1 MAEYSKTY
9 ARINWEN
16 EPSKKTA
23 LSATNLNKMD
33 LALNTVD
40 DRLIELNTIKAE
52 QSTVNNL
59 VKEIIFEQEMGIF
72 KIIKQDGSE
81 TTYDTKLEKIAINF
95 EYDSLNQKLIIT
107 LEDGTKQEV
116 DMKSLVSEY
125 EFFDTET
132 IGFIKQEDGSIS
144 ANIKEGSV
152 TEEKLQPNYLAE
164 IKQEVNNSLQH
175 AQIAKENSGLAERWA
190 VGRADVPESATD
202 NSKYFAEQ
210 AKKFAEQAE
219 NIAGIGIATEEKVGI
234 VKPDG
239 DTITVDEDGTI
250 HGATKVDI
258 ATPDKVGVVKPNNDF
273 TIGEDGTL
281 GINLTIGGRNLALN
295 TSNTYMDISYT
306 PDAENAN
313 TFLNKVLNDGFNVGD
328 TMLIRL
334 IVKYTDI
341 VSTDGKQAK
350 VKISGTGDISGW
362 NTGYLE
368 GSKSHNLEGS
378 GEIEILHKITIK
390 EEHLK
395 NSYWDL
401 RIVYWSIKS
410 GSIQVKN
417 IKVENG
423 TKSTGW
429 TPATEDLE
437 YPTFDD
443 SGTAEGI
450 NSFTDFMAKVKSK
463 MNIFEFF
470 KNFKVGMK
478 FILHTGMIVDNYA
491 TKEKGFLPDATL
503 VTSLKEQLD
512 EQNNNINSIIE
523 VIRVDILNYIKTN
536 FISMKSR
543 TIRGFE
549 CSNAPVEG
557 GNDFIYYIDTI
568 NDINFTSV
576 IAIDVRTNCVYR
588 NNMIGGNWIGWD
600 KFILN
605 SDLPII
611 ESHVVNP
618 NGSDNIE
625 IILNN
630 YTITEKFIVSMTSY
644 NVDVGIIGAT
654 ATSGGKGI
662 SVRLTKNYTGD
673 LRINIMYY
681 KVK

>member
-164 IKQEVNNSLQH
+164 IKQEVNNSLQY

-281 GINLTIGGRNLALN
+281 GINTMFETI
-295 TSNTYMDISYT
+295 
-306 PDAENAN
+306 AERAN
-313 TFLNKVLNDGFNVGD
+313 IESGD
-328 TMLIRL
+328 TWKTVLGKIN
-334 IVKYTDI
+334 KYF
-341 VSTDGKQAK
+341 
-350 VKISGTGDISGW
+350 GDIKPHAF
-362 NTGYLE
+362 LD
-368 GSKSHNLEGS
+368 
-378 GEIEILHKITIK
+378 KIT
-390 EEHLK
+390 EEYIDSVITEK
-395 NSYWDL
+395 VNNAIQKS
-401 RIVYWSIKS
+401 RIID
-410 GSIQVKN
+410 N
-417 IKVENG
+417 
-423 TKSTGW
+423 
-429 TPATEDLE
+429 
-437 YPTFDD
+437 
-443 SGTAEGI
+443 
-450 NSFTDFMAKVKSK
+450 FTTQ
-463 MNIFEFF
+463 I
-470 KNFKVGMK
+470 
-478 FILHTGMIVDNYA
+478 
-491 TKEKGFLPDATL
+491 KGFIPDATL
-503 VTSLKEQLD
+503 VTDLNDRLV
-512 EQNNNINSIIE
+512 EQNNNLGNYWC
-523 VIRVDILNYIKTN
+523 LNGGSYIPPNTDLDNIKEIGSY
-536 FISMKSR
+536 FS
-543 TIRGFE
+543 
-549 CSNAPVEG
+549 P
-557 GNDFIYYIDTI
+557 
-568 NDINFTSV
+568 NDIESTTILKNPVNTAFTMQVYASNGQASHYITQELRGIYLDGGIFIRKFDLYANTWTVWEKLLAERDLIAKQYPATLLNGWTQPFGDNHLITYKIGNLYMLSGIILSPSVITEDTYNVANLNLPFNFTGQGFV
-576 IAIDVRTNCVYR
+576 
-588 NNMIGGNWIGWD
+588 NMA
-600 KFILN
+600 
-605 SDLPII
+605 
-611 ESHVVNP
+611 VQT
-618 NGSDNIE
+618 DNK
-625 IILNN
+625 L
-630 YTITEKFIVSMTSY
+630 YLTSY
-644 NVDVGIIGAT
+644 NDGILHDQYRQVVANTEYMI
-654 ATSGGKGI
+654 KGFFI
-662 SVRLTKNYTGD
+662 H
-673 LRINIMYY
+673 
-681 KVK
+681 

>member
-164 IKQEVNNSLQH
+164 IKQEVNNSLQY

-281 GINLTIGGRNLALN
+281 GINTVFETI
-295 TSNTYMDISYT
+295 
-306 PDAENAN
+306 AERAN
-313 TFLNKVLNDGFNVGD
+313 IESGD
-328 TMLIRL
+328 TWKTVLGKIN
-334 IVKYTDI
+334 KYF
-341 VSTDGKQAK
+341 
-350 VKISGTGDISGW
+350 GDIKPHAF
-362 NTGYLE
+362 LD
-368 GSKSHNLEGS
+368 
-378 GEIEILHKITIK
+378 KIT
-390 EEHLK
+390 EEYIDTVITEK
-395 NSYWDL
+395 VNNAIQKS
-401 RIVYWSIKS
+401 RIID
-410 GSIQVKN
+410 N
-417 IKVENG
+417 
-423 TKSTGW
+423 
-429 TPATEDLE
+429 
-437 YPTFDD
+437 
-443 SGTAEGI
+443 
-450 NSFTDFMAKVKSK
+450 FTTQ
-463 MNIFEFF
+463 I
-470 KNFKVGMK
+470 
-478 FILHTGMIVDNYA
+478 
-491 TKEKGFLPDATL
+491 KGFIPDATL
-503 VTSLKEQLD
+503 VTDLNDRLV
-512 EQNNNINSIIE
+512 EQNNYLE
-523 VIRVDILNYIKTN
+523 QGLIL
-536 FISMKSR
+536 
-543 TIRGFE
+543 
-549 CSNAPVEG
+549 
-557 GNDFIYYIDTI
+557 
-568 NDINFTSV
+568 
-576 IAIDVRTNCVYR
+576 
-588 NNMIGGNWIGWD
+588 
-600 KFILN
+600 
-605 SDLPII
+605 
-611 ESHVVNP
+611 
-618 NGSDNIE
+618 
-625 IILNN
+625 
-630 YTITEKFIVSMTSY
+630 
-644 NVDVGIIGAT
+644 
-654 ATSGGKGI
+654 
-662 SVRLTKNYTGD
+662 
-673 LRINIMYY
+673 
-681 KVK
+681 